1 MKFSVAKICTLR
13 NEHLHTVA
21 SHRKLTLNTNVLLN
35 RSSQPFFGSTV
46 LLCPQVK
53 MRTHSELES
62 LLMEQLTGPPTANV
76 TGTDQ
81 RKVRA
86 ALGSNS
92 SRKVKVATR
101 KEVVKLQERTEA
113 ASKVLE
119 KGLTKYRKAVA
130 EASSFFDDSLASIET
145 LASTL
150 GGVGGDVS
158 LQPVTEAISE
168 LVATASAEHLRVIR
182 TSNED
187 P

>member
-21 SHRKLTLNTNVLLN
+21 SHRKLTLNTNALLN
-35 RSSQPFFGSTV
+35 RSSQPFVSTV
-46 LLCPQVK
+46 LRCPQVK

-130 EASSFFDDSLASIET
+130 EASSFFDESLASIET